1 MALSDQLSDLAAKTK
16 QLEDTAAAAKTQNRA
31 KLEKERDKLHT
42 DMQSEAKKLQAGAE
56 KSKSDART
64 WWADMAA
71 NAEQQRNHL
80 HAKIEERKTER
91 KVDKAMRDADDA
103 ENYAVN
109 MIQTAAY
116 CIDAAEYAVAD
127 AVIARAN
134 ADDLVTTS

>member
-1 MALSDQLSDLAAKTK
+1 MALSDQLSDLAGKTK

-42 DMQSEAKKLQAGAE
+42 DMESEAKKLQAGAD
-56 KSKSDART
+56 KSKTEART

-71 NAEQQRNHL
+71 HAEQQRKDL
-80 HAKIEERKTER
+80 HAKIEAQRAER
-91 KVDKAMRDADDA
+91 KVDKAMRHADDA
-103 ENYAVN
+103 ENYAVS

-127 AVIARAN
+127 AVIARAD